1 MIFVLPRLSARENM
15 ELDSR
20 LPSEGPGSFRVYGW
34 SSVAVTLGFSQLC
47 EVALV
52 SPLPEGIEVASRPT
66 GGRAV
71 LHGHDVTVGV
81 CVSLH
86 RLGLPD
92 GSRSLR
98 AAYRQIVAPI
108 VDALNEVGVPAAL
121 GEDTRFARLVGGSPD
136 CFAHVSAND
145 VVHAGSGAKLCER
158 VSRFGDHRSIRG
170 KSCVKRANR
179 TGSTW
184 MKTNWLRICVSNFP
198 HSFLKKLHY
207 NRWHAMLLCPKIQ
220 PSARQAMVDA
230 RGPLRAA

>member
-1 MIFVLPRLSARENM
+1 MIFVLPRFSGRENM

-47 EVALV
+47 EVTLA
-52 SPLPEGIEVASRPT
+52 SPLPEGVEVVRRPT

-71 LHGHDVTVGV
+71 LHGHDVTIGV
-81 CVSLH
+81 CVSLN

-98 AAYRQIVAPI
+98 IAYRQIVAPI
-108 VDALNEVGVPAAL
+108 IGALNDVGIPAAL

-145 VVHAGSGAKLCER
+145 VVHADSGAKLCGCALRMSER
-158 VSRFGDHRSIRG
+158 DVLLQASIPVR
-170 KSCVKRANR
+170 RPDIHPQDI
-179 TGSTW
+179 
-184 MKTNWLRICVSNFP
+184 L
-198 HSFLKKLHY
+198 
-207 NRWHAMLLCPKIQ
+207 
-220 PSARQAMVDA
+220 RQASEPNWIEVDED
-230 RGPLRAA
+230 PLAACLREQFSSFIFEKVAL

>member
-52 SPLPEGIEVASRPT
+52 SPLPEGVDVAIRPT

-81 CVSLH
+81 CVSLN

-145 VVHAGSGAKLCER
+145 VVHAGSGAKLCGCALRMSER
-158 VSRFGDHRSIRG
+158 DVLLQASIPVR
-170 KSCVKRANR
+170 R
-179 TGSTW
+179 
-184 MKTNWLRICVSNFP
+184 
-198 HSFLKKLHY
+198 
-207 NRWHAMLLCPKIQ
+207 
-220 PSARQAMVDA
+220 PSIHPREILRQASEPNWIDVDENQLA
-230 RGPLRAA
+230 SHLCERFSSFISEKVAL